1 MNSTAQQIKIHLQ
14 QELSKVMVGT
24 EAHLDMLAIGI
35 ISGGNLLISG
45 APGTGKTLLSKS
57 LMQLLGQEAARIDCG
72 NDIEFTNIL
81 HAVTGGIPN
90 PGVHKNNSLFYLVGL
105 NRLTPNTQAILLPVM
120 EEHQLLNHGEVI
132 KLHHDLRLIATFD
145 PGCFD
150 DTYPLLEALLDR
162 FYFCLPMPY
171 PTPEQQRELLKSHAY
186 PLAASELVDTPD
198 LTPLAAE
205 QIIQAREQANAV
217 VVTDAIYDYVI
228 QIVQSLRHHQ
238 NIQHGASQRGS
249 LSMINAAKI
258 HATLMEQDYVNPDD
272 IQAVVDACLSHR
284 LQLNSDALINGAQIS
299 EIIAGVV
306 QQTELPQNA
315 PDQN

>member
-14 QELSKVMVGT
+14 KELSKVMVGT

-57 LMQLLGQEAARIDCG
+57 LIQLLGQGSARIDCG

-81 HAVTGGIPN
+81 HAVTGGLPN
-90 PGVHKNNSLFYLVGL
+90 TGAQKNNPLFYLVGL

-120 EEHQLLNHGEVI
+120 EEHLLLNHGEVI

-145 PGCFD
+145 PGCFE

-162 FYFCLPMPY
+162 FYICLPMPY
-171 PTPEQQRELLKSHAY
+171 PNPEQQRELLKSHTY
-186 PLAASELVDTPD
+186 PLVAGEQGDTPD
-198 LTPLAAE
+198 LTPLSAE
-205 QIIQAREQANAV
+205 QIMQAREQV
-217 VVTDAIYDYVI
+217 KTVTVTDAVYGYVI

-238 NIQHGASQRGS
+238 DIQHGASQRGS
-249 LSMINAAKI
+249 LSIINAAKI
-258 HATLMEQDYVNPDD
+258 HATLMERDYVNPDD
-272 IQAVVDACLSHR
+272 VQAVIVACLGHR
-284 LQLNSDALINGAQIS
+284 LQLNSDALISGAQIS
-299 EIIAGVV
+299 EIITSVV